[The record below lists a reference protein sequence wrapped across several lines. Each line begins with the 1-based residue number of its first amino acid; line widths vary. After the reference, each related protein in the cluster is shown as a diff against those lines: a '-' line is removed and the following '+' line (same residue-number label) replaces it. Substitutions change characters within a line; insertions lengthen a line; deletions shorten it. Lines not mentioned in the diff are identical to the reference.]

1 MERKDRLRK
10 EAEFQKDL
18 EIKESA
24 KRRNQHDM
32 AAYLREQHDH
42 KLVMG
47 EIENKLVTTNEYG
60 LNREMMEMSNIV

>member
-1 MERKDRLRK
+1 
-10 EAEFQKDL
+10 
-18 EIKESA
+18 
-24 KRRNQHDM
+24 M

-60 LNREMMEMSNIV
+60 LNKEMMEISNLIQPNGKSGRQIKTSRKF